1 MPEHVFRLA
10 CNFEYSVVINTV
22 FSNSFPVKELPYE
35 PEDGTGVAPPVYKPS
50 DCTGLTD
57 YDSDGYQ
64 GVGFQRG
71 QCLPPPPLPP
81 TDPYGDKSDDLMQF
95 GR

>member
-1 MPEHVFRLA
+1 MPEHVFWLA
-10 CNFEYSVVINTV
+10 CNFEYLVVINTV
-22 FSNSFPVKELPYE
+22 FSNSFPFKELPYE
-35 PEDGTGVAPPVYKPS
+35 PEDGMGVAPPVYKPS

-57 YDSDGYQ
+57 YDGYQ

-71 QCLPPPPLPP
+71 QYLPLPS
-81 TDPYGDKSDDLMQF
+81 TDPDGDKSDDLMQF